1 MESKKEQEY
10 RGTEEFVREKEKQE
24 QEWQRSY
31 KQQEQEV
38 LEKIEQNLALGTQEA
53 RAELLTM
60 FRNQEFTEIYK
71 TRNALAYMIVIMQ
84 VYEKEIQAGEKE
96 TILDMGRSCQELKEK
111 YVELKFILWRIDFVK
126 DESGKEMLL
135 DFIRKNHATPYM
147 IRRVIDTSVFQT
159 HQEQMLIK
167 LSDIFIEQNMLR
179 YAFHMLEYLD
189 ELSPGNEEI
198 LCMLAELMGSAGKQA
213 QAAEYLD
220 RVKKPGGLTER
231 MRERYGC

>member
-10 RGTEEFVREKEKQE
+10 RGTEEFVREKEKRE

-53 RAELLTM
+53 RTELLTM

-96 TILDMGRSCQELKEK
+96 TILDMGRSRQELKEK

-147 IRRVIDTSVFQT
+147 IRRVIDTSVFRT

-220 RVKKPGGLTER
+220 RVKNPGGLTER
-231 MRERYGC
+231 MREKYGC

>member
-1 MESKKEQEY
+1 MDSKKEQEY

-24 QEWQRSY
+24 QEWHRSY

-231 MRERYGC
+231 MREKYGC